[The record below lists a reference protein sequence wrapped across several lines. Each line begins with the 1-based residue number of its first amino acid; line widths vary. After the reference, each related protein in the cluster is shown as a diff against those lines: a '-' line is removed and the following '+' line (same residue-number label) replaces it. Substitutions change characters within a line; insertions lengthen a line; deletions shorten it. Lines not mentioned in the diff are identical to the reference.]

1 VVSVTVYRTFK
12 DALDREGHLVRLGGQ
27 GEIDLFMP
35 CVPYTEFV
43 ADQ

>member
-1 VVSVTVYRTFK
+1 MFVSEG
-12 DALDREGHLVRLGGQ
+12 RERKHRFRQ
-27 GEIDLFMP
+27 EEIDLFMP